1 MFSFYGLNVI
11 SALFFQ
17 IVDFKYIALTLASS
31 SERSSRSVGGHG
43 IRTAVP
49 CTRRRRQCDNF
60 FHTFQTDILQRR
72 RTRRTIIIIII
83 TRVVTCG
90 WWHGRRF
97 TRGYDCT
104 IARFVGCIDL
114 YLLQD

>member
-1 MFSFYGLNVI
+1 MSCLRSF
-11 SALFFQ
+11 FR
-17 IVDFKYIALTLASS
+17 IVDFKYIALTHALAFL
-31 SERSSRSVGGHG
+31 SERSSRSVGGRG

-49 CTRRRRQCDNF
+49 GTRRRCQCDNF

-72 RTRRTIIIIII
+72 RTRRTVTM